1 MKKGGQKIH
10 RIFSI
15 FLSLLYFGVVSWM
28 FYDIMHRETVVSHN
42 ANVLVMGTNA
52 TFKPFEYKE
61 GDKVVGFDVEL
72 ASEIAKEMGAE
83 LKIEDMSFDGL
94 LPALESGQID
104 LAVAGMSVTEERAKN
119 ALFSDSYYVA
129 SQQII
134 VKEESLIRN
143 RYELVGK
150 KIGVQ
155 LGTTGD
161 QMAQQINGAKVI
173 QFPTAPSVL
182 QELVSGRVDA
192 AILDNAP
199 AAQYV
204 ASFSNLKILS
214 SPLSRESYAIAMKK
228 GNQKL
233 QEAVNSTIT
242 KMKEDGRMQ
251 KLLMKHFG
259 TAEGQI

>member
-10 RIFSI
+10 KIFSI

-72 ASEIAKEMGAE
+72 ASEIAKEMGVE

-119 ALFSDSYYVA
+119 VLFSDSYYVA

-214 SPLSRESYAIAMKK
+214 SPLSREPYAIAMKK

-233 QEAVNSTIT
+233 QEAVNNTIT